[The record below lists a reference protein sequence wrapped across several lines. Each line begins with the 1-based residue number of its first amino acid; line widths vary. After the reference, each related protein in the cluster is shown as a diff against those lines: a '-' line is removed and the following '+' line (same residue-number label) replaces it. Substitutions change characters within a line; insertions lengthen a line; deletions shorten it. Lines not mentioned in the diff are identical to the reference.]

1 MMQTQS
7 LTVPVGASAATE
19 VHDVA
24 ATQAL
29 GFWIYLMS
37 DLVVF
42 SGLFATYVVMAHNYA
57 GGPTGRELFHLPGAM
72 LETLLLLCSS
82 AVFGLGMVAM
92 HQGRK
97 GLVLV
102 GLVVAFLLGLGFVGL
117 EASEFHNMI
126 LEGATPQRSGFLSA
140 FFTLVGTHG
149 LHVTCGLFWM
159 AVMMAQTLAKGLTKP
174 VQARLTRLGMFWHFL
189 DIVWIGLF
197 SVVYLMGVL

>member
-1 MMQTQS
+1 MMRTQA
-7 LTVPVGASAATE
+7 LTMPAEAAE
-19 VHDVA
+19 EHGGHDVA

-57 GGPTGRELFHLPGAM
+57 GGPTGKDLFHLSDA
-72 LETLLLLCSS
+72 LVETMLLLCSS
-82 AVFGLGMVAM
+82 AVFGLAMVAM
-92 HQGRK
+92 HK
-97 GLVLV
+97 GEKRLVLA
-102 GLVVAFLLGLGFVGL
+102 GLAAACLLGLGFVGM
-117 EASEFHNMI
+117 EASEFHAMI
-126 LEGATPQRSGFLSA
+126 SEGAGPQRSGFLSA

-149 LHVTCGLFWM
+149 LHVSFGMLWM
-159 AVMMAQTLAKGLTKP
+159 VVMMVQTASKGLTGP